1 MNNFIKRTLSGALFV
16 GIIILAILIDSYVFA
31 AVFSIITGCAVWEF
45 HKLTNSQTEI
55 EVNSILGVIGG
66 VILFITSFIY
76 ASDLL
81 AFPVF
86 LIYGLF
92 LIVLIISELFKKK
105 KNPIHNWA
113 YFILGQIFVALP
125 FSLLNFIA
133 FIDANQYKPLILLTV
148 FITIWVNDSGAY
160 LVGVTIGKHRLF
172 ERISPK
178 KSWEGFFGGA
188 VAALGS
194 GFLFAHLIPEISLL
208 GWLLFSE
215 IVVVFGTFGDLNES
229 LLKRTLQVKDSG
241 NAIPGHG
248 GWLDR
253 FDSMLLVSPVI
264 FIYLS
269 LIFHAVLL
277 HK

>member
-1 MNNFIKRTLSGALFV
+1 MNNFLKRTLSGALFV
-16 GIIILAILIDSYVFA
+16 GIIIVAVLLDSYVFA
-31 AVFSIITGCAVWEF
+31 AIFAIITGSAVWEF
-45 HKLTNSQTEI
+45 HKLTNTQTDVD
-55 EVNSILGVIGG
+55 VNGILSVVGG
-66 VILFITSFIY
+66 VILFLTSFFY
-76 ASDLL
+76 ASDLIRY
-81 AFPVF
+81 PVF
-86 LIYGLF
+86 SIYGLYI
-92 LIVLIISELFKKK
+92 IVLLINELYKKK

-113 YFILGQIFVALP
+113 YFIMGQMLIALP

-133 FIDANQYKPLILLTV
+133 YIDADHYKPLILLAV

-160 LVGVTIGKHRLF
+160 LVGVTFGKHRLF

-188 VAALGS
+188 IAALGS
-194 GFLFAHLIPEISLL
+194 GYVFSLLIPEISLL
-208 GWLLFSE
+208 NWLVFSE
-215 IVVVFGTFGDLNES
+215 IIVIFGTFGDLNES

-253 FDSMLLVSPVI
+253 FDSMLLAAPVI

-269 LIFHAVLL
+269 IIF
-277 HK
+277 K

>member
-31 AVFSIITGCAVWEF
+31 AVFAIITGSAVREF
-45 HKLTNSQTEI
+45 HKLTNAQSET
-55 EVNSILGVIGG
+55 EVNGILGVIGG

-76 ASDLL
+76 AADLL
-81 AFPVF
+81 NFPVF
-86 LIYGLF
+86 LIYGLY
-92 LIVLIISELFKKK
+92 LIVLIISELYKKK

-113 YFILGQIFVALP
+113 YLILGQVFVALP

-133 FIDANQYKPLILLTV
+133 FIDAGQYKPLILLAV

-160 LVGVTIGKHRLF
+160 IVGVTIGKHRLF

-208 GWLLFSE
+208 SWLLFSE

-253 FDSMLLVSPVI
+253 FDSMMLVSPVI
-264 FIYLS
+264 FIYLT
-269 LIFHAVLL
+269 LIFHTALVYN
-277 HK
+277 